1 MDSNKT
7 TIGIFAG
14 LCAGAL
20 AAGLYVFSTP
30 AASTMPET
38 LIAASQFADDTTLH
52 AESAPV
58 LRDAPLPV
66 EPAPQR
72 VAATPRAPK
81 PAVRNVAT
89 PQRPAAQPS
98 PAQFGPRA
106 TDTPRVSTPPP
117 PRPVAPAPMVET
129 VREFENRP
137 SAPVEP
143 PAPSFV
149 ELVVPA
155 ESVLGLQV
163 ETSVTSE
170 TARVEDEVTATVTRD
185 VRVNDQV
192 AIPAGAIAHGE
203 VTLVERGGR
212 LRDRARLGIRFDS
225 VVLANGTRIPLDTET
240 VYREGAPH
248 TSENAAKIGG
258 GAVGG
263 AIIGGLLGGAKGAI
277 IGGSVGAG
285 AGTAAVV
292 AGGRNAATLPNGTP
306 LTVRLVE
313 PVTVTVEH

>member
-1 MDSNKT
+1 MDSNRT
-7 TIGIFAG
+7 AIGIFAG

-20 AAGLYVFSTP
+20 AAGLYLFSTP
-30 AASTMPET
+30 AGNTVPET
-38 LIAASQFADDTTLH
+38 LIAAPPYAGTTLL
-52 AESAPV
+52 AETAPV
-58 LRDAPLPV
+58 PRDATLPA

-72 VAATPRAPK
+72 VATIQRAPR
-81 PAVRNVAT
+81 PAARNVAT
-89 PQRPAAQPS
+89 PPRPAANAAR
-98 PAQFGPRA
+98 AQFTPRA
-106 TDTPRVSTPPP
+106 TDTPSLNALPQPVASTP
-117 PRPVAPAPMVET
+117 VVESA
-129 VREFENRP
+129 RAFEARSSTP
-137 SAPVEP
+137 IEP

-163 ETSVTSE
+163 ETSLTSE

-185 VRVNDQV
+185 VRVDDHV

-212 LRDRARLGIRFDS
+212 LRDRARLGIRFNS
-225 VVLANGTRIPLDTET
+225 VVLANGTRVPLGTET
-240 VYREGAPH
+240 IYRDGTPH
-248 TSENAAKIGG
+248 TGENAAKIGG

-263 AIIGGLLGGAKGAI
+263 AILGGLLGGAKGAI

-285 AGTAAVV
+285 AGTAAVY
-292 AGGRNAATLPNGTP
+292 ASGRNAATLPNGTP

-313 PVTVTVEH
+313 PVTVTIEH